1 MTAFC
6 QLQTWT
12 GGQEEHGNQLFESAE
27 QSLLEFS
34 PYHLCGRAKFAGMI
48 FHLINDVETN
58 FKEEVAGCGPE
69 QVAWL
74 SLSLSVWTSRNSALI
89 GNWKYDTMLPA
100 GPGYTRF
107 FGQFTKSTYRGIFT
121 QVFQNLKKT
130 FHLNG
135 GQTQFSSSVCL
146 GHGGVTRV
154 WNWNFLG
161 SKTHSKNGCRSLEHA
176 ECSFK
181 IHQMLAAGTDP
192 R

>member
-6 QLQTWT
+6 RLQTWI
-12 GGQEEHGNQLFESAE
+12 GGQEEHGNELFESAE
-27 QSLLEFS
+27 QILLEFS

-74 SLSLSVWTSRNSALI
+74 SLSVSVWTSRNSALI

-107 FGQFTKSTYRGIFT
+107 FGQFTKTTYRGIFT
-121 QVFQNLKKT
+121 QVFQNLKKH
-130 FHLNG
+130 FIWMVDKLNL
-135 GQTQFSSSVCL
+135 VA
-146 GHGGVTRV
+146 
-154 WNWNFLG
+154 
-161 SKTHSKNGCRSLEHA
+161 RSAWVMEELLEF
-176 ECSFK
+176 EIELKLLRQQDSF
-181 IHQMLAAGTDP
+181 
-192 R
+192 